1 MDWIL
6 RFGLPLM
13 AIVSLC
19 LLVYELNQIL
29 LIYHFNYFYDRNLFT
44 RFSNIIRQTQEAK
57 MKGKY
62 LYSFLAAGLILSVP
76 LIVEARI
83 AVNGVALNGMDLNT
97 NQITPAATNSTV
109 RVEGGQLVIQAAQIA
124 Q

>member
-1 MDWIL
+1 
-6 RFGLPLM
+6 
-13 AIVSLC
+13 
-19 LLVYELNQIL
+19 
-29 LIYHFNYFYDRNLFT
+29 
-44 RFSNIIRQTQEAK
+44 

-83 AVNGVALNGMDLNT
+83 ALNGVSLNGTDLNT

>member
-1 MDWIL
+1 
-6 RFGLPLM
+6 
-13 AIVSLC
+13 
-19 LLVYELNQIL
+19 
-29 LIYHFNYFYDRNLFT
+29 
-44 RFSNIIRQTQEAK
+44 

>member
-1 MDWIL
+1 M
-6 RFGLPLM
+6 
-13 AIVSLC
+13 
-19 LLVYELNQIL
+19 
-29 LIYHFNYFYDRNLFT
+29 
-44 RFSNIIRQTQEAK
+44 IRQTQEAK

-83 AVNGVALNGMDLNT
+83 AVNGIFVNGVSLNGIDLNT